1 MLWTFEPVP
10 QLEVTDYLLL
20 VSLLPLL
27 VVSGFF
33 SASETV
39 FFGLRTDDR
48 AAIRRRGGLI
58 ATAVEGLLRDPRRL
72 LVTILLGNMTVNTVY
87 MTVSSVLILRHG
99 ATPLVGVFFGLFTL
113 FAVIAFGEVAPKLA
127 GQAHR
132 VAAAGFLGP
141 PLAVLHRVLSPLGR
155 VIASFLIEPLHRL
168 IGRPVEARLD
178 SEELEALI
186 DLSLRQGVIDRD
198 EETLL
203 REVVSFRT
211 LRVRD
216 IMTPRVSVLSVGI
229 QDQPAAIRDLIAES
243 GLQRVP
249 LHAENLDEIIGT
261 LPCRRFLLE
270 GGGDTPDPDRLRS
283 LCRSAAFVPEMAS
296 VEQLLARFRDE
307 GSTIAI
313 VVDEF
318 GGTAGLVTI
327 EDVAEELVGEIGG
340 ADHAEFVDPV
350 RLAEARW
357 RVSGLM
363 PLHEWKATF
372 GPAVDD
378 RRVST
383 VGGLF
388 LARLGRLARA
398 GDEIQLVNV
407 RLVAERVKKGRVE
420 TAIVDLVEESS

>member
-1 MLWTFEPVP
+1 
-10 QLEVTDYLLL
+10 
-20 VSLLPLL
+20 
-27 VVSGFF
+27 
-33 SASETV
+33 
-39 FFGLRTDDR
+39 
-48 AAIRRRGGLI
+48 
-58 ATAVEGLLRDPRRL
+58 
-72 LVTILLGNMTVNTVY
+72 
-87 MTVSSVLILRHG
+87 
-99 ATPLVGVFFGLFTL
+99 
-113 FAVIAFGEVAPKLA
+113 
-127 GQAHR
+127 
-132 VAAAGFLGP
+132 
-141 PLAVLHRVLSPLGR
+141 
-155 VIASFLIEPLHRL
+155 
-168 IGRPVEARLD
+168 
-178 SEELEALI
+178 
-186 DLSLRQGVIDRD
+186 
-198 EETLL
+198 
-203 REVVSFRT
+203 
-211 LRVRD
+211 
-216 IMTPRVSVLSVGI
+216 
-229 QDQPAAIRDLIAES
+229 
-243 GLQRVP
+243 
-249 LHAENLDEIIGT
+249 
-261 LPCRRFLLE
+261 
-270 GGGDTPDPDRLRS
+270 
-283 LCRSAAFVPEMAS
+283 MAS